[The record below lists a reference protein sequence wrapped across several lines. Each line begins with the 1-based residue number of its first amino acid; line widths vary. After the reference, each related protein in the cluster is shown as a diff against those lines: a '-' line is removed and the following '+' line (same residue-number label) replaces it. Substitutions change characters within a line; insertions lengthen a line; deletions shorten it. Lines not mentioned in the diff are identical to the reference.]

1 MMKYILILCTF
12 LAFVIRTPAGH
23 AKSQAET
30 NIKKITKAPIT
41 DASGDEVMTE
51 LGPSE
56 LKAAPAEASA
66 PADPSTSVSGRAPS
80 NAPPAAPS
88 PAVKPKEEAKA
99 EPPAK
104 DKPRPEVKSVPAET
118 VLRWLTNGNVR
129 FTTRSFRK
137 DGRGANDRKRLF
149 ASQRPHAIVLSCSD
163 SRTPPELIFDQALG
177 EIVTVRVAGPALDA
191 AVIATIEEA
200 LEDLDPH
207 LLVVMGHDKCSTI
220 DSALK
225 VKDGSDVGSASIA
238 QILSDIR
245 PRLKTISPEKPSP
258 HLEVESAV
266 NADGVGRELLKRSEI
281 VRKKVEAGDLVI
293 KPALYHLESGKVTFY

>member
-1 MMKYILILCTF
+1 MIKYILILCTF

-56 LKAAPAEASA
+56 LKAAPPAEASA
-66 PADPSTSVSGRAPS
+66 PADPSTSVSERAPS
-80 NAPPAAPS
+80 N
-88 PAVKPKEEAKA
+88 

-104 DKPRPEVKSVPAET
+104 EKPRPEVKSVPAET

-149 ASQRPHAIVLSCSD
+149 TSQRPHAIVLSCSD

-225 VKDGSDVGSASIA
+225 VKDGSDVGSANIA